1 MDISN
6 ELEVWTIAT
15 DKTIVAILIMFDNL
29 CRALRANES
38 AKSVLHVCE
47 VPLCRRTRHTCTN
60 RVFSDMLIYL
70 LISNTYICNI

>member
-38 AKSVLHVCE
+38 AKKCAACL
-47 VPLCRRTRHTCTN
+47 
-60 RVFSDMLIYL
+60 
-70 LISNTYICNI
+70 